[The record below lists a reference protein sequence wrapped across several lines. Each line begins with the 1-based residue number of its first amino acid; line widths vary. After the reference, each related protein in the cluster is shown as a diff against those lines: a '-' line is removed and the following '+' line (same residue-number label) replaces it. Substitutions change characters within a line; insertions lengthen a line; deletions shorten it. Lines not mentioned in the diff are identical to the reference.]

1 MSKFSASLGWLFK
14 ELPFLER
21 FEMAKANGFD
31 GVEIPAPYDVAVQE
45 IQMRLAMNDLRLV
58 TMSAPPP
65 NYTGGAPGYPSDP
78 ANVAR
83 FRHDFRRALRFSA
96 ALRPDYL
103 LVMAGLGSG
112 EEARACFI
120 DNLRWAAKEA
130 GRQKL
135 LIEPANSADVPGHF
149 LDNYALA
156 CAVIEEVGAPN
167 LRLQFD
173 TYHAHRITG
182 DVCATWDAVG
192 AFVGHVQVAGIP
204 DRHEPHLGDL
214 DVEGFLAHIARSG
227 YQGWISAEYE
237 PRGATADGLSWM
249 RPARRR
255 RTAS

>member
-14 ELPFLER
+14 ERPFLER
-21 FEMAKANGFD
+21 FEIAKANGFD
-31 GVEIPAPYDVAVQE
+31 GVELPAPYDVAVQE

-58 TMSAPPP
+58 SMCAPPP

-78 ANVAR
+78 ANIER

-112 EEARACFI
+112 EAARACFI

-135 LIEPANSADVPGHF
+135 LIEPANTDDVPGHF
-149 LDNYALA
+149 LSDYDLA
-156 CAVIEEVGAPN
+156 RDVIEAVGAPN

-173 TYHAHRITG
+173 TYHAHHISG
-182 DVCATWDAVG
+182 DVCATWDKVA
-192 AFVGHVQVAGIP
+192 AFVGHVQLAGIP
-204 DRHEPHLGDL
+204 DRREPQTGDL
-214 DVEGFLAHIARSG
+214 DVDAFLTHIAASG
-227 YQGWISAEYE
+227 YQGWIGAEYE
-237 PRGATADGLSWM
+237 PLRSTVEGLSWM

-255 RTAS
+255 RSAS